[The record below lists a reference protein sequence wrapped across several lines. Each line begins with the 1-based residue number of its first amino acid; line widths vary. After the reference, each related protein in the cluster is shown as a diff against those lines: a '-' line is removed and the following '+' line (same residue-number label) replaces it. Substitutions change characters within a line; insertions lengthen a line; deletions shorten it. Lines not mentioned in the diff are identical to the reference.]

1 MWPHRKHLFCSA
13 LPLVCLISLG
23 RRRACS
29 GCPAQALTLTTQ
41 HFWEVVI
48 PSAAEPRTLA
58 SSLTPVSISPHIR
71 FKPKFSQS
79 VFKMTAESVSFT
91 QHHHCPQLSQH
102 HLAPA
107 SLGGSLVLCL
117 FTSSYSDPLFRSKAT
132 GGQSLFQILFL
143 LQASHLIQNRVLPKT
158 LHDHTPGHLSG
169 LLFNRHFLFS
179 LYSSKKASL
188 TCSKVWGTV
197 SAERLLW
204 CSPVRNFL
212 VAHSNVLH
220 PSLTRCHRTVLP
232 DPYLAVRELTAPLS
246 SFSFCPWCCLLL
258 DVFARLSGMSVPW
271 EQKLSLVQHC
281 ISRAWHGCWTMEG
294 VQHWLHKKS
303 DSLSYCMTLN

>member
-1 MWPHRKHLFCSA
+1 
-13 LPLVCLISLG
+13 
-23 RRRACS
+23 
-29 GCPAQALTLTTQ
+29 
-41 HFWEVVI
+41 
-48 PSAAEPRTLA
+48 
-58 SSLTPVSISPHIR
+58 
-71 FKPKFSQS
+71 
-79 VFKMTAESVSFT
+79 MTAESASFT

-220 PSLTRCHRTVLP
+220 PSLTRCHRTFPP
-232 DPYLAVRELTAPLS
+232 DPSLAVRELTAPLS

-271 EQKLSLVQHC
+271 EQKLSLVHHC
-281 ISRAWHGCWTMEG
+281 ISRAWHSCWTMEG